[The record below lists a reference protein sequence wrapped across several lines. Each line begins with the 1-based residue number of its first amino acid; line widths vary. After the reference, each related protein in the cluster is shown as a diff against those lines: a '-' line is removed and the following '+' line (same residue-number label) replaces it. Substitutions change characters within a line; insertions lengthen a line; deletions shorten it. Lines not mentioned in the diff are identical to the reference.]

1 MKKVLITG
9 ASGLLGKAVLRQLE
23 EKKEYE
29 VYAVTTKQENLIGY
43 NHAHITLCDLSD
55 EVQRD
60 KIIKN
65 IAPDIL
71 IHLAWNQENSDFRM
85 SEENLKWLNISM
97 ELLYSFE
104 KYGGKRFLFAGS
116 SSEYDGANGVFD
128 ESADIVPST
137 LYGLCKKTFNDFA
150 NQYCRVRNIDYVGM
164 RLFTIYGREDRHS
177 FGAIPSAIH
186 GLIHGEK
193 IICNSPNTTRDYIY
207 AEDAAHIVVQLM
219 EHTYKGILNVAS
231 GIPRNMREVF
241 ECIGKSLNQL
251 ENIRFNEENMTE
263 NRFEADISLM
273 KQLGLTGYNS
283 CFEKNIDDIVKGR
296 LEMYRRN
303 NNEIL

>member
-9 ASGLLGKAVLRQLE
+9 ASGLLGKAVLRQME

-29 VYAVTTKQENLIGY
+29 VYAVTTKQENLRGY
-43 NHAHITLCDLSD
+43 DHAHITLCDLSD
-55 EVQRD
+55 EAQCD
-60 KIIKN
+60 KIIKT

-85 SEENLKWLNISM
+85 SEENLKWLNISTG
-97 ELLYSFE
+97 LLYLFE
-104 KYGGKRFLFAGS
+104 KYGGKRFIFAGS
-116 SSEYDGANGVFD
+116 SSEYDGADGVFD
-128 ESADIVPST
+128 EAADIIPST
-137 LYGLCKKTFNDFA
+137 LYGLCKKTFNEFA
-150 NQYCRVRNIDYVGM
+150 NQYCRLRNIDYVGM

-177 FGAIPSAIH
+177 FGAIPSAIQ
-186 GLIHGEK
+186 GLIRGEK

-219 EHTYKGILNVAS
+219 EHDYKGILNVAS

-251 ENIRFNEENMTE
+251 VNISFNEDNITE

-283 CFEKNIDDIVKGR
+283 SFEKNIDDIVKGR